1 MKIQYKLATQ
11 AQAEALFLRF
21 YPEEVVK
28 RERAAAS
35 KVEPTSS
42 PSEKAVLADLVA
54 DIKSMRS
61 SLAARFS
68 SQIPAHEFSTAE
80 LQGYLLSRKG
90 KPSLAADGASE
101 WVQTER
107 EDRKARKER
116 QEAKKAKAKARREE
130 REAKALVGGLK
141 RIGLSVDVAPGGQ
154 VQSVTSNDAASS
166 DLTTSSAV
174 ASDSVGT
181 PKDAGGPMTEHAA
194 TPPTP
199 ISGPPTPVS
208 KAMVNGIGSS
218 VQTNGIAAKG

>member
-1 MKIQYKLATQ
+1 
-11 AQAEALFLRF
+11 
-21 YPEEVVK
+21 
-28 RERAAAS
+28 
-35 KVEPTSS
+35 
-42 PSEKAVLADLVA
+42 
-54 DIKSMRS
+54 MRS

-90 KPSLAADGASE
+90 TPSLAADGASE

-166 DLTTSSAV
+166 DLTTSSVV
-174 ASDSVGT
+174 ADSVGET
-181 PKDAGGPMTEHAA
+181 AIPKDAGGPVTKHAS

-208 KAMVNGIGSS
+208 KPLVNGIGSS
-218 VQTNGIAAKG
+218 VQTNGIAAEG

>member
-1 MKIQYKLATQ
+1 
-11 AQAEALFLRF
+11 LRF

-28 RERAAAS
+28 REKAAAS
-35 KVEPTSS
+35 KVELTSS
-42 PSEKAVLADLVA
+42 ASEKTVLADLVA

-154 VQSVTSNDAASS
+154 VQSMTSKDAASS
-166 DLTTSSAV
+166 DLTTSSVV
-174 ASDSVGT
+174 ASGSIGET
-181 PKDAGGPMTEHAA
+181 AIPKDAGGPLTKHAA

-208 KAMVNGIGSS
+208 KPLVNGIASS
-218 VQTNGIAAKG
+218 NGIAAEA